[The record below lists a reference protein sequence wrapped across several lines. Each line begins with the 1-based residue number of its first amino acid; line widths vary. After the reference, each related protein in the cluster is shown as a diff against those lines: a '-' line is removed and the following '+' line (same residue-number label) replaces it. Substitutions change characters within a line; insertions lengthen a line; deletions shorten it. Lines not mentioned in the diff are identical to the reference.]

1 MRPDRPRT
9 QLPRIAC
16 DVTKYERGTGRQAPT
31 LDPCNDDENDAL
43 HAFLASM
50 RFRTALIMPSAIV
63 RVRRGL

>member
-1 MRPDRPRT
+1 MRPDLPRT

-16 DVTKYERGTGRQAPT
+16 DVTKYERGAEWQAPT
-31 LDPCNDDENDAL
+31 LDPRIGDENDAL

-63 RVRRGL
+63 RARCRL